1 MTEEPIGGSANS
13 INVVHFCSNKEDF
26 DSEVELA
33 REPLPAFVVTW
44 VQLLAGLLPPLQV
57 IIYYYILLYI
67 AI

>member
-1 MTEEPIGGSANS
+1 MRDGPIGGSANS
-13 INVVHFCSNKEDF
+13 INVVHFCSNEEDF

-57 IIYYYILLYI
+57 LIY
-67 AI
+67 